1 MYYWGSS
8 SLPAKLNDV
17 PIELADILES
27 DASIYDLRTRGAGP
41 SGALPLTDDI
51 LRNWASG
58 DIFGMTQ
65 DVGMGWNPARLGG

>member
-1 MYYWGSS
+1 M
-8 SLPAKLNDV
+8 

-41 SGALPLTDDI
+41 TGALPLTDDI